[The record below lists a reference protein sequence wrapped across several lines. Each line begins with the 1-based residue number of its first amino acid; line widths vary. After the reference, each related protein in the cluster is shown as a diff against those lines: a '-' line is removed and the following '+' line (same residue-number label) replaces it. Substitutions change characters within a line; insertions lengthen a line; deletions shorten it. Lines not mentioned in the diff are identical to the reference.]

1 MPGIPHPG
9 VSELGWLADLKDT
22 AEQVGSSVLG
32 ERIRWDVEGL
42 APGTLRRP
50 DVVIRRDSD
59 GSIIATGEAKRPD
72 TPDGVHPLVASEV
85 RDAIE
90 KAQMRGARL
99 CFTTNF
105 FEMAVFDAR
114 NRNFPT
120 DLDRLQGNLI
130 PLISPTA
137 AIGPDWWNI
146 LPSAQKAE
154 LAVIGLRLFFE
165 RLRHSFREPVARD
178 INEITL
184 YVFARTTDRLLYPL
198 FESFIALRDAGEIS
212 GDVFSHALQAHLNIS
227 DDSQAR
233 YLVAQGIA
241 EVLTA
246 TLFYRNISDYFSLDP
261 VLAGTNPASL
271 ALMTERVNKSFNRAE
286 NESGDYE
293 TIFELSPTA
302 SWVLLHGGDP
312 VLQLWKNLFAFV
324 EQIDFTSVSSDIIGT
339 IFERLISP
347 ERRHEMGQHYTNA
360 RVAQSVSR
368 WAVLKPTDVVADV
381 ACGAGTFLVEAW
393 KRLASYGI
401 SHTQILAQVLGNDI
415 DPFAVHL
422 AAVNLATREIYRGA
436 NYPAVRLG
444 DAFDIRPGEPI
455 ISVTPK
461 VGPPVETNWPTNGI
475 DAVVGNPPYAE
486 SAADEQSLRG
496 SLNLLGLHVPPG
508 VGGNLAAWFGLLAAA
523 LINDSGRWGLV
534 LPTGVLQ
541 NGNTSA
547 WREWLRR
554 GFNVV
559 IWHSDDDVWFSDARV
574 ATCVVLATASR
585 GPNSLHFVDVRE
597 RIQGELVSLD
607 GVPSPTTNVIVRNIS
622 HLPLRADIFIAGTMP
637 ADLDL
642 FSRSNRVKLLGD
654 IEGVDIFSGN
664 KLGHAMYQLRD
675 LAPTRTSV
683 LRDVEGYEM
692 QVRLNRKYLKPFLRS
707 PMDERTG
714 EFRTSEYWV
723 LSAPQT
729 LPSSGSLRSYID
741 NCRRLG
747 VQNRPSVRQRGTYW
761 WSVNWRTCQVAV
773 QIHPGFRHQVW
784 WSNEPFV
791 AKNNFHILTFSESIA
806 RGDRELIAA
815 SLASAFGGLAA
826 LYLSSEVGNEGVRWL
841 NTDQFEQWPVLDPV
855 QISREDR
862 DEVLLAYRLFRQL
875 PAQETHEMDSS
886 TAAAWETLTTAV
898 AKAAGLDNP
907 VNIAKDAIEV
917 ARQTCVRRAARETL
931 ALAGRTRTDVRRGSF
946 TRQIQARLETSSVI
960 PPIIDDLT
968 TGPREI
974 RLRPA
979 EVFIQGTLDFGEDL
993 ADIPGEEALSSVL
1006 GPGFECAPRASVDE
1020 PDRLALDIRAMLD
1033 GLIVELIG
1041 QPPARTEAAATYREI
1056 SAEIR
1061 RAAIQWLQ
1069 EQVHDRLH

>member
-1 MPGIPHPG
+1 MPGISHPG

-32 ERIRWDVEGL
+32 EPIRWDVEGL

-72 TPDGVHPLVASEV
+72 TPEGVHPLVASEV

-114 NRNFPT
+114 NRNFST
-120 DLDRLQGNLI
+120 DLDRLQGNLV

-137 AIGPDWWNI
+137 ATGPDWWNI
-146 LPSAQKAE
+146 LPSSQKAQ
-154 LAVIGLRLFFE
+154 LAAIGLRLFFE
-165 RLRHSFREPVARD
+165 RLRHSLREPVARD

-184 YVFARTTDRLLYPL
+184 HVFARTTDRLLYPL
-198 FESFIALRDAGEIS
+198 FESFIALRDAGDIS
-212 GDVFSHALQAHLNIS
+212 GDVFGHALQAHLNIS

-271 ALMTERVNKSFNRAE
+271 VLMVQRVNTSFASAE
-286 NESGDYE
+286 NQSGDYE
-293 TIFELSPTA
+293 TIFGLSPA
-302 SWVLLHGGDP
+302 AIWVLLHGGDP

-324 EQIDFTSVSSDIIGT
+324 EQIDFTSVSSDVIGT

-368 WAVLKPTDVVADV
+368 WAVLEPTDVVADI
-381 ACGAGTFLVEAW
+381 ACGAGTFLVEVW
-393 KRLASYGI
+393 KRLASYGLP
-401 SHTQILAQVLGNDI
+401 HRQILAQVLGNDI

-422 AAVNLATREIYRGA
+422 ALVNLATREIYRGA

-461 VGPPVETNWPTNGI
+461 VGPSVQTNWPTDGI

-486 SAADEQSLRG
+486 SATDEQSLRV
-496 SLNLLGLHVPPG
+496 SLSSLGFYTPPG

-523 LINDSGRWGLV
+523 LIKDNGRWGLV

-554 GFNVV
+554 NFNVV
-559 IWHSDDDVWFSDARV
+559 IWHTEDDVWFSDARV

-585 GPNSLHFVDVRE
+585 GANSLHFVDVRE
-597 RIQGELVSLD
+597 RIQGQLVD
-607 GVPSPTTNVIVRNIS
+607 VNGVPSPTTNAAVRDIS
-622 HLPLRADIFIAGTMP
+622 DLSLQADIFIAGTTPEVMNS
-637 ADLDL
+637 
-642 FSRSNRVKLLGD
+642 FSRSDRVKLLRD
-654 IEGVDIFSGN
+654 IEGVDVFSGN

-692 QVRLNRKYLKPFLRS
+692 QVRLNCKYLTPFLRS
-707 PMDERTG
+707 PLDERTG
-714 EFRTSEYWV
+714 EFKESEYWV
-723 LSAPQT
+723 LIGAADSP
-729 LPSSGSLRSYID
+729 
-741 NCRRLG
+741 
-747 VQNRPSVRQRGTYW
+747 
-761 WSVNWRTCQVAV
+761 
-773 QIHPGFRHQVW
+773 
-784 WSNEPFV
+784 
-791 AKNNFHILTFSESIA
+791 AKRFTSK
-806 RGDRELIAA
+806 
-815 SLASAFGGLAA
+815 
-826 LYLSSEVGNEGVRWL
+826 LYR
-841 NTDQFEQWPVLDPV
+841 
-855 QISREDR
+855 
-862 DEVLLAYRLFRQL
+862 
-875 PAQETHEMDSS
+875 
-886 TAAAWETLTTAV
+886 
-898 AKAAGLDNP
+898 
-907 VNIAKDAIEV
+907 
-917 ARQTCVRRAARETL
+917 
-931 ALAGRTRTDVRRGSF
+931 
-946 TRQIQARLETSSVI
+946 
-960 PPIIDDLT
+960 
-968 TGPREI
+968 
-974 RLRPA
+974 
-979 EVFIQGTLDFGEDL
+979 
-993 ADIPGEEALSSVL
+993 
-1006 GPGFECAPRASVDE
+1006 
-1020 PDRLALDIRAMLD
+1020 
-1033 GLIVELIG
+1033 
-1041 QPPARTEAAATYREI
+1041 
-1056 SAEIR
+1056 
-1061 RAAIQWLQ
+1061 
-1069 EQVHDRLH
+1069 